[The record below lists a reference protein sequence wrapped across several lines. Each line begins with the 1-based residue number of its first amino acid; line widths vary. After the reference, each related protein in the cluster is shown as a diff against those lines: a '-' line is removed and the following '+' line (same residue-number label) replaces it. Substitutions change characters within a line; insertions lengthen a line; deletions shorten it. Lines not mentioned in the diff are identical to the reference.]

1 MGSSSSTSSCFALCC
16 SGQSTEGCGKSGII
30 GYAPFLGPVPS
41 PRYGWHYNS
50 ILHTPT
56 SREKGERSCWMRLPQ
71 LPGGGK
77 PKLLRPKD
85 QPTLHQLV
93 AKAMPDEECSAR
105 GDEGTSI
112 GRDDVVTKGGTRN
125 FSRFN
130 LDDPTLKGFSQY
142 QQGIDGNKSVKSAQE
157 VTIWHQ
163 QVPTVSFAVPFTI
176 MD

>member
-41 PRYGWHYNS
+41 PRYGWDYNS

-130 LDDPTLKGFSQY
+130 LYRRP
-142 QQGIDGNKSVKSAQE
+142 NPERV
-157 VTIWHQ
+157 
-163 QVPTVSFAVPFTI
+163 FTI
-176 MD
+176 PARY